1 MENVRIQR
9 NKDLNQRYL
18 MFSNIEFNIIF
29 EKQFVLKKFQFKIK
43 YFSFIYIVLEYFV
56 NLHHLLELR
65 RSKYL
70 RTNL

>member
-29 EKQFVLKKFQFKIK
+29 EKRFVLEKFEFKIK
-43 YFSFIYIVLEYFV
+43 YFSFIYIVLEYYA
-56 NLHHLLELR
+56 NLYDFFGMKAL
-65 RSKYL
+65 KIFK
-70 RTNL
+70 N